1 MGTASRVRPGREH
14 LAADEAVH
22 TLRRGDWWPL
32 VRDAFVRFRYADG
45 FSHARALA
53 FQTVLALVPF
63 AIAAV
68 GLASSLHGG
77 PLGRLVA
84 GSIERMVPASSTDLV
99 HDVLDRSQHSGGTL
113 ALWFGA
119 LFALSNLVTA
129 MSQIERGANRIYG
142 IERDRP
148 FDRKYGRS
156 LLMAV
161 AAGLPL
167 GIGFLVLVAGP
178 QVTAAADEVF
188 GLGPVT
194 AAAWTLLR
202 WPVGVLLTVTSVAVI
217 FRRAP
222 RRHQPGYGWLAFGAG
237 VHLVLWLASTWL
249 LTLYLRLSG
258 SFDAV
263 YGPLSA
269 VFSLLVWAYLTA
281 ISLFLGLSFAAQLEA
296 DRAGRPGPVLPD
308 PLATEETGTGWP
320 AADQP
325 SGTDQ
330 PSDTD
335 LPAIDSGPV
344 PGREPSPRV
353 PAPGRTEP

>member
-1 MGTASRVRPGREH
+1 MGTASRVGAGREH
-14 LAADEAVH
+14 LSADEAVH
-22 TLRRGDWWPL
+22 TLRRGAWWPL
-32 VRDAFVRFRYADG
+32 ARDAFVRFRYADG

-53 FQTVLALVPF
+53 FQAVLALVPF
-63 AIAAV
+63 TIAVV

-77 PLGRLVA
+77 PLGQLVA
-84 GSIERMVPASSTDLV
+84 GSIERMVPASSADLV
-99 HDVLDRSQHSGGTL
+99 RDVLDRSRHRTGGTL

-119 LFALSNLVTA
+119 LFALVNLVTA

-156 LLMAV
+156 LLMA
-161 AAGLPL
+161 AGAGLPL
-167 GIGFLVLVAGP
+167 AAGFLVLVAGP
-178 QVTAAADEVF
+178 QVAAAAEEVF
-188 GLGPVT
+188 GLGPAT

-202 WPVGVLLTVTSVAVI
+202 WPVGVLLTVTSAALI

-222 RRHQPGYGWLAFGAG
+222 RRHQPGYSWLAFGAG
-237 VHLVLWLASTWL
+237 VHLVLWLAATWL

-263 YGPLSA
+263 YGPLSV

-296 DRAGRPGPVLPD
+296 DRTGPPGPVLPD
-308 PLATEETGTGWP
+308 PLAAEPGEAEP
-320 AADQP
+320 LAA
-325 SGTDQ
+325 
-330 PSDTD
+330 
-335 LPAIDSGPV
+335 GPGKAE
-344 PGREPSPRV
+344 PGEAAR
-353 PAPGRTEP
+353 